1 MPEFSELLG
10 IGVYTIPEAAM
21 LSKVSTRTIRRWV
34 GGYSYQRSGGLPH
47 LSPPIWRQQIPPR
60 DGEIALSFRDLL
72 EVRFVSFFRKAG
84 VSWKKIRVA
93 AECAEEMVRDSHPF
107 STKRFKTDGK
117 SIYAEIAERT
127 GEDSLI
133 DLATRQYELKAVT
146 DPFLFGGIEFEATGI
161 APVRWWPLG
170 EDRRVVIDPRR
181 SFGQPI
187 CHPESVPTSVLARAF
202 EAERSVEVVSR
213 WHGVDVASV
222 EDAVEFEN
230 SLRAA

>member
-1 MPEFSELLG
+1 MPEVSTLVG
-10 IGVYTIPEAAM
+10 VGVYTIPEAAI
-21 LSKVSTRTIRRWV
+21 LSKVPARTIRRWV
-34 GGYSYQRSGGLPH
+34 GGYSYHRPGGSAH
-47 LSPPIWRQQIPPR
+47 HSPPLWRQQIQPR

-72 EVRFVSFFRKAG
+72 EVRFVSFFRQAG
-84 VSWKKIRVA
+84 VSWRKIRVA
-93 AECAEEMVRDSHPF
+93 AECAEEIVRDSHPF

-117 SIYAEIAERT
+117 SIYAELAERT
-127 GEDSLI
+127 GEVSLL

-146 DPFLFGGIEFEATGI
+146 DPFLFGGIEFEAAGI

-202 EAERSVEVVSR
+202 EAERSVEVVAR
-213 WHGVDVASV
+213 WHGVEAASV
-222 EDAVEFEN
+222 EDAIEFEG